1 MPLQIRGPLG
11 NTLITSHIKVTARPC
26 PPGINRTAHVVA
38 VQSRTPAVIKSRHA
52 PAAPPVYLDEPVGH
66 AGIGNK
72 HHLQTA
78 TTGFTACTAYLGIRQ
93 GCRFDS
99 HVASILIKQSSLCY
113 WNKHDWARAFA
124 EQPFLRKFRQGAIQQ
139 AVSVAAQN
147 EQVNIESLGFVEQG
161 SDDRAFNQQRRGINM
176 LFPQGLREMV
186 QKLVFMVKLPGHL
199 AA

>member
-1 MPLQIRGPLG
+1 MNLSGTPVSVIS
-11 NTLITSHIKVTARPC
+11 ITSK
-26 PPGINRTAHVVA
+26 
-38 VQSRTPAVIKSRHA
+38 
-52 PAAPPVYLDEPVGH
+52 
-66 AGIGNK
+66 
-72 HHLQTA
+72 
-78 TTGFTACTAYLGIRQ
+78 RQ
-93 GCRFDS
+93 QQASQLAQLTSASGRV
-99 HVASILIKQSSLCY
+99 VASILIKQSSLCY

-186 QKLVFMVKLPGHL
+186 QKLVFMMKLPGHL